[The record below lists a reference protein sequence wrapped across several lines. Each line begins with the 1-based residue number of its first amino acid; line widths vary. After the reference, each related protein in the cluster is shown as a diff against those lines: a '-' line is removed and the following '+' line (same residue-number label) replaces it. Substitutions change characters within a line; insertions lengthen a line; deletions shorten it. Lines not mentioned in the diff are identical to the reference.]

1 MEIPHILQ
9 QLGFSDKEIRVYLT
23 LLSGGPSSVRRLAK
37 DTELNRGT
45 VYEILKSLQ
54 KRSIAGMYQKHKKQ
68 FFIAEDPEKLIEV
81 IARQEQ
87 AVVGLKRHLAEALPE
102 LKSLYVHGGAKP
114 TVKYYEGSKGV
125 TVILDDL
132 LRTMADQSDK
142 LYRVYSSIALRE
154 YLYREY
160 PHFTKER
167 INRRLNVRVIA
178 IGAGGDDQ
186 PLAERRWLSAKKSA
200 PTYSIIYGSKVAFFS
215 LDATGSPLGVLIED
229 AGVAETER
237 MIFDHVWDSLE
248 GRAARV
254 EGRAEHD
261 AVHHSALNAHR
272 SV

>member
-9 QLGFSDKEIRVYLT
+9 QLGFSEKEIRVYLT

-37 DTELNRGT
+37 DTELNRGS

-54 KRSIAGMYQKHKKQ
+54 KRQLAGMYQKHKKQ

-81 IARQEQ
+81 IAHKEQE
-87 AVVGLKRHLAEALPE
+87 VTGLKRHLAEALPE

-125 TVILDDL
+125 TVILEDL
-132 LRTMADQSDK
+132 LRTMSDQSDK
-142 LYRVYSSIALRE
+142 MYRVYSSIALRE

-167 INRRLNVRVIA
+167 IARRLNVRVIA

-186 PLAERRWLSAKKSA
+186 PLAERRWLSAKKGS
-200 PTYSIIYGSKVAFFS
+200 PTYSIIYGQKVAFFS
-215 LDATGSPLGVLIED
+215 LDAKGTPLGVLIED
-229 AGVAETER
+229 ASVAETEQ
-237 MIFDHVWDSLE
+237 MIFDHVWASLSDQDAAAKKKE
-248 GRAARV
+248 AASAAAR
-254 EGRAEHD
+254 
-261 AVHHSALNAHR
+261 
-272 SV
+272 

>member
-9 QLGFSDKEIRVYLT
+9 QLGFNDKEIRVYLT
-23 LLSGGPSSVRRLAK
+23 LLTGGPSSVRRLAK

-54 KRSIAGMYQKHKKQ
+54 KRSLAGMYQKHKKQ

-102 LKSLYVHGGAKP
+102 LKSLYDHGGAKP

-167 INRRLNVRVIA
+167 VARRLNVRVIA

-186 PLAERRWLSAKKSA
+186 PLAERRWLTAKKSA

-215 LDATGSPLGVLIED
+215 LDATGSPVGVLIED

-237 MIFDHVWDSLE
+237 MIFDHVWGSLATE
-248 GRAARV
+248 HPASQKAEAAAASPR
-254 EGRAEHD
+254 
-261 AVHHSALNAHR
+261 
-272 SV
+272 